1 MYSVR
6 KIYVLLQ
13 RYLSSVVS
21 KEIILVSIS
30 WVYVY
35 IWNQPRHDILYC
47 L

>member
-1 MYSVR
+1 MYCVR

-35 IWNQPRHDILYC
+35 I
-47 L
+47 